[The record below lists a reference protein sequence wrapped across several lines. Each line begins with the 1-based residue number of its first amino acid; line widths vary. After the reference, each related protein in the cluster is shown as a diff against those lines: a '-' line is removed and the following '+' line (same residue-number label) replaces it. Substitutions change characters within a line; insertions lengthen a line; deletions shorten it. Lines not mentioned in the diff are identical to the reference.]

1 MKRFTYKAKEQ
12 GSSKVIKGTIQA
24 ESERAAGKLLMDR
37 GYIPESSRD
46 EADGKM
52 KSIKVSAHVYALV
65 CDFDWCRFA
74 VGAIFAYGSRAN

>member
-37 GYIPESSRD
+37 GYIPESIRD
-46 EADGKM
+46 EADGMM
-52 KSIKVSAHVYALV
+52 KSKKV
-65 CDFDWCRFA
+65 
-74 VGAIFAYGSRAN
+74 